1 MFSLF
6 RTKAILENDHNLK
19 LELLANLLFLYD
31 DSWNLDK
38 EGGRLVVGHNIYS
51 MQTSPDMV
59 NKPIVSKKLRKWLK
73 LAELGHLVSDGA
85 SLVENKNKF
94 GRLVTGLMDRL
105 EHKLGVE
112 GVRAR
117 VRMVA
122 SSQGKMKGKENTKS
136 PRVQDTNR
144 VSNVN
149 KDKPPL
155 QISNRFLNENHAN
168 EDDLAAE
175 IVPPPT
181 GKQLPRTP
189 VAPPA
194 DFIPRG
200 KLILFTN
207 FPIHT

>member
-59 NKPIVSKKLRKWLK
+59 TKPIVSKKLRKWLK

-136 PRVQDTNR
+136 PRLQDTNR

>member
-51 MQTSPDMV
+51 MQTSPDMLT
-59 NKPIVSKKLRKWLK
+59 KPIVSKKLRKWLK

-136 PRVQDTNR
+136 PRLQDTNR

>member
-136 PRVQDTNR
+136 PRLQDTNR

>member
-51 MQTSPDMV
+51 MQTSPDML

-136 PRVQDTNR
+136 PRLQDTNR

>member
-1 MFSLF
+1 
-6 RTKAILENDHNLK
+6 
-19 LELLANLLFLYD
+19 
-31 DSWNLDK
+31 
-38 EGGRLVVGHNIYS
+38 
-51 MQTSPDMV
+51 
-59 NKPIVSKKLRKWLK
+59 
-73 LAELGHLVSDGA
+73 
-85 SLVENKNKF
+85 
-94 GRLVTGLMDRL
+94 
-105 EHKLGVE
+105 
-112 GVRAR
+112 
-117 VRMVA
+117 MVA

-136 PRVQDTNR
+136 PRLQDTNR